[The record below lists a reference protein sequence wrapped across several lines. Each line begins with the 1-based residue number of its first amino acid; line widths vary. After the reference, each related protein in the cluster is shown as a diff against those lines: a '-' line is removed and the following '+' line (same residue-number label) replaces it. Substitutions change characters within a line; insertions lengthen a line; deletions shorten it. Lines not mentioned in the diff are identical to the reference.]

1 MMPRPVKTPNPA
13 DIPADERAAYEA
25 VVGRQRVHRG
35 LDPNSDEPLELGPYH
50 AGLATAP
57 VIGQLISQ
65 LGLVFRTRGDHEG
78 TYSHADREFVDQ
90 VLAVDNGWNGFMVMH
105 TYDGVSAG
113 VRIEAIEA
121 LRAGR
126 EEDLT
131 EDERLLATFI
141 RQVLSGGVT
150 DQIWDAMERRIG
162 HRGAIEY
169 AMFIMFLHLI
179 MRLFQ
184 AFGSPDVPAA
194 EIDELV
200 RKIRAGA
207 VLVPDFR
214 ERIN

>member
-50 AGLATAP
+50 AGLATVP

>member
-1 MMPRPVKTPNPA
+1 MPRPVKTPDPA

-35 LDPNSDEPLELGPYH
+35 LDPDSDEPLELGPYH
-50 AGLATAP
+50 AALATAP

-131 EDERLLATFI
+131 DDERLLATFI

-150 DQIWDAMERRIG
+150 DQIWDAMERRIS

-169 AMFIMFLHLI
+169 ATFIMFLHLI

-207 VLVPDFR
+207 VPVPDFR